1 MNLLFLA
8 PQPFFGERGTPIAVD
23 LVLKVL
29 SERDESVD
37 VVVYH
42 VGEEVSYPNT
52 RVFRTHNLPFIRT
65 IPPGFSWKKV
75 VCDIFMLFLV
85 LSLVRKK
92 RYHLV
97 HAVEESVF
105 IAVLLKLFY
114 KIPYIYDMDSSLAE
128 QMVEKH
134 RWLELFFPVLSFFE
148 GLAVRQAK
156 AVVPVCEALRL
167 DIEKYRPEKVVVLWD
182 VSLLRH
188 EQYPIQEDLRAR
200 LAGGELLAMYVG
212 NLEGYQG
219 IDLLLDSFELA
230 LKQSRGLHLAVIGG
244 KEADILKYQK
254 KTRRLKIQNRV
265 FFLGPKPIASLSAY
279 LSQAD
284 ILVSPRIKGKNTP
297 MKIYSYL
304 ASAKPVLATCLPTH
318 TQVLSPQVAYLAG
331 ATPEAFAA
339 GMCELAGNPELRER
353 LGRAGVRLIE
363 ERHTYRVF
371 RQKLN
376 ALYNW
381 IKAEVDPEYRALPGA
396 MQAIPMDLYERGIQ
410 PQELCIQYQPI
421 VSLETGVITGFE
433 ALVRWIHPELGL
445 VCPAEFISVAE
456 DTGQIYSI
464 GRYVLYEACRQMRE
478 WELQYPTAL
487 PLTIC
492 VNLSARQLQQPDLI
506 EQIDQIL
513 EETSIDT
520 QSLSLEISERAF
532 AENEDAATIIYQLR
546 ARGVQLNID
555 YEGRDELS
563 LDLLQGIPV
572 NALKID
578 PSFVSGVELE
588 SSHSE
593 TVQKVIGLARSSGMD
608 VVAVGVETRDQLK
621 KVKEL
626 QCAYGQGFYFSKPLD
641 SEAAGA
647 LISISG
653 LGRLFSETDE
663 QGSAQPKVIGSTS
676 DLVPG

>member
-1 MNLLFLA
+1 MNVLFLA
-8 PQPFFGERGTPIAVD
+8 PQPFFGERGTPLAVNLLLKLLSERNEAVD
-23 LVLKVL
+23 L
-29 SERDESVD
+29 
-37 VVVYH
+37 VVYH
-42 VGEEVSYPNT
+42 VGKEIFYPNT
-52 RVFRTHNLPFIRT
+52 RVFRTLNLPFIHS

-75 VCDIFMLFLV
+75 VCDILMLFLV

-105 IAVLLKLFY
+105 IAVLLKLLY
-114 KIPYIYDMDSSLAE
+114 HIPFIYDMDSSLAE
-128 QMVEKH
+128 QLVEKH
-134 RWLELFFPVLSFFE
+134 RWLEPFFPILSYFE
-148 GLAVRQAK
+148 GFAVKRAK

-167 DIEKYRPEKVVVLWD
+167 DIEKYRPERVVVLWD
-182 VSLLRH
+182 VSLLEH
-188 EQYPIQEDLRAR
+188 EQYTIQEDLRAR
-200 LAGGELLAMYVG
+200 LADGELLAMYVG

-230 LKQSRGLHLAVIGG
+230 LKQNRGLHLAVIGG
-244 KEADILKYQK
+244 KEADILKYQEMAQ
-254 KTRRLKIQNRV
+254 RLKIQNRV
-265 FFLGPKPIASLSAY
+265 YFLGPKPVASLSAY

-284 ILVSPRIKGKNTP
+284 ILVSPRTKGKNTP

-304 ASAKPVLATCLPTH
+304 ASGKPVLATCLPTH

-331 ATPEAFAA
+331 ETPEAFAA
-339 GMCELAGNPELRER
+339 GMCELAGNPGLRER
-353 LGRAGVRLIE
+353 LGRAGARLIE

-371 RQKLN
+371 RQKIN

-381 IKAEVDPEYRALPGA
+381 IRSEVDPEARALPGA
-396 MQAIPMDLYERGIQ
+396 AQAIPMELYGRGIQ
-410 PQELCIQYQPI
+410 PQELRIQYQPI
-421 VSLETGVITGFE
+421 VSLETGMMTGFE
-433 ALVRWIHPELGL
+433 ALVRWVHPELGL
-445 VCPAEFISVAE
+445 VCPAEFISAAE
-456 DTGQIYSI
+456 DTGQIFSI
-464 GRYVLYEACRQMRE
+464 GRYVLHEACRQMRE

-492 VNLSARQLQQPDLI
+492 VNLSAMQLQQPDLI

-513 EETSIDT
+513 EETNIDT
-520 QSLSLEISERAF
+520 QSLSLEISEQAF
-532 AENEDAATIIYQLR
+532 AGNDDAANIVYQLK

-572 NALKID
+572 NSLKID
-578 PSFVSGVELE
+578 PSFISGVELE
-588 SSHSE
+588 GSHSE
-593 TVQKVIGLARSSGMD
+593 TVQKVIELAHRSGLE
-608 VVAVGVETRDQLK
+608 VVAVGVETLAQLK

-641 SEAAGA
+641 SDAAGA

-653 LGRLFSETDE
+653 LGRLFSGPEGVGRV
-663 QGSAQPKVIGSTS
+663 QQKVMGSTS
-676 DLVPG
+676 DLVLG